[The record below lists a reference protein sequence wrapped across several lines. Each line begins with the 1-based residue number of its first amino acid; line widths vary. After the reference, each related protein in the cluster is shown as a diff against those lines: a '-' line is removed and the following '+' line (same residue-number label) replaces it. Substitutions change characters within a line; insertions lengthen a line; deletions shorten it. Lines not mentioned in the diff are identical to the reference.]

1 LQAKFEIILHNLPD
15 GQSRTIKRGEQTGAW
30 MSVLPSTIN
39 GTELSPQELCDALF
53 MRYGIALPDL
63 PDNCD
68 GCEAHFTLQP
78 YILP

>member
-1 LQAKFEIILHNLPD
+1 
-15 GQSRTIKRGEQTGAW
+15 

-68 GCEAHFTLQP
+68 GCEAHFTL
-78 YILP
+78 YNMLLVLRVASLYFAITKYKMNWCTW